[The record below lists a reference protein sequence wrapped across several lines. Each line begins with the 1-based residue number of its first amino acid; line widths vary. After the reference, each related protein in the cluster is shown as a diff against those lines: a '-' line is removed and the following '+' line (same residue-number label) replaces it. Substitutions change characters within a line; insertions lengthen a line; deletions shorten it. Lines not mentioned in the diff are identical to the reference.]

1 MTIDF
6 FTIYIQFIHDLMI
19 NENIDLS
26 EVSHTEAF
34 QNFRRQNLINFQD
47 AARVDNELFGHS
59 GGYWTSAYNYPREGQ
74 DIYRNQNGVS
84 IYLGRAVDV
93 GILTFHIE

>member
-1 MTIDF
+1 MTTDF

-34 QNFRRQNLINFQD
+34 QNFRIQNLINFQD
-47 AARVDNELFGHS
+47 GL
-59 GGYWTSAYNYPREGQ
+59 
-74 DIYRNQNGVS
+74 
-84 IYLGRAVDV
+84 LGPKEKRK
-93 GILTFHIE
+93 I